1 MNEQKNYLDF
11 RVLLNQLCSG
21 EQHGSYFWRKSDIW
35 RLPQSLLGDGGLG
48 LKLYGQQG
56 TEPPA
61 IQQVS
66 KAHLCLIMFCA
77 CVSVCVETHTETYIS
92 PLTQNI
98 KP

>member
-1 MNEQKNYLDF
+1 M
-11 RVLLNQLCSG
+11 VHISG
-21 EQHGSYFWRKSDIW
+21 ENLTFGGCLNLCWEMVVLGQSCMASRAQTVLRK
-35 RLPQSLLGDGGLG
+35 
-48 LKLYGQQG
+48 
-56 TEPPA
+56 EPPA

-77 CVSVCVETHTETYIS
+77 CVSVCVETLTPTYIS